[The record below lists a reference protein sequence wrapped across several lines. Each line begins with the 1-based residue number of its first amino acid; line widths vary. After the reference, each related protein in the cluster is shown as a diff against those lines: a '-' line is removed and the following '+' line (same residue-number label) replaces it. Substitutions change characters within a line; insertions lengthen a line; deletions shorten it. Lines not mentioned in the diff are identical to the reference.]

1 MHRHYEEEK
10 QRVRATGDG
19 GGESLRTLELES
31 ESRAVEACTRE
42 AMEALRRAR
51 GPTKVPDYYC
61 CKSEKQTPETLSL
74 SRTHERGYPC
84 AHLCLFVCLC
94 AVTMEIMLDPVTT
107 PDGITYERC
116 AIIEHLKKVGRF
128 DPVTRRSMEA
138 HNLVSNLAIKEAIGA
153 YLESHP
159 WAYESAL

>member
-1 MHRHYEEEK
+1 MCSPLL
-10 QRVRATGDG
+10 V
-19 GGESLRTLELES
+19 
-31 ESRAVEACTRE
+31 
-42 AMEALRRAR
+42 
-51 GPTKVPDYYC
+51 
-61 CKSEKQTPETLSL
+61 
-74 SRTHERGYPC
+74 
-84 AHLCLFVCLC
+84 FVCLS

>member
-1 MHRHYEEEK
+1 ML
-10 QRVRATGDG
+10 T
-19 GGESLRTLELES
+19 
-31 ESRAVEACTRE
+31 C
-42 AMEALRRAR
+42 AM
-51 GPTKVPDYYC
+51 C
-61 CKSEKQTPETLSL
+61 
-74 SRTHERGYPC
+74 
-84 AHLCLFVCLC
+84 LCLCP
-94 AVTMEIMLDPVTT
+94 VTMEIMLDPVTT

-116 AIIEHLKKVGRF
+116 AIIEHLKKVVRF